1 MEELNVCTPPNLESD
16 AQSNIV
22 SRTLA
27 ASATEPDKVINIK
40 TDSAPFGGS
49 VSDEELLQGLL
60 TDQHCHVCE
69 AVLLFE
75 PQRLSHYKGKKH
87 AQKLKLYLQTKKAGM
102 ANTESTGQQQN
113 MPSDKERF
121 CELCNMV
128 FSSPVVAKSH
138 YQGKVH
144 TKNVRK
150 HCLQKSD
157 KNAEV
162 STLPSPHMDSAN
174 NIHMSGSGDGTDP
187 TTASPDPN
195 KYCVLCAA
203 TFKNHQMALQHYNGR
218 KHQRKKARHE
228 LLEELGDEEANTLTC
243 TMCSVQFNS
252 VEMYQA
258 HMHGDKHHIR
268 MKKVFNLHKSQQK
281 SYSTFADELSH
292 YIEIQK
298 ARGLAPKIGQ
308 ILPRA
313 EPQMEGDQHHKVE
326 DLHNEHMRPQNQ
338 PTSSCYSPY
347 PGQPRYPGRPWDR
360 SSPPSF
366 PPSKASLEFAAAPL
380 RRYRKC
386 SGSSY
391 TSSSSYSS
399 SSSSAASDNHQSEHR
414 QRERR
419 RARRSERDR
428 GRRSREANA
437 NKSRRKQRKRAR
449 DDASEERRREDCGES
464 GEERRRKR
472 RKRGQGKR
480 PLEEDHVDPVESRN
494 KTEDHVEQLTDRLEE
509 EVKGKSRKE
518 KKKTKDNRTEEEKLW
533 DDSIL
538 GC

>member
-1 MEELNVCTPPNLESD
+1 
-16 AQSNIV
+16 
-22 SRTLA
+22 
-27 ASATEPDKVINIK
+27 
-40 TDSAPFGGS
+40 
-49 VSDEELLQGLL
+49 
-60 TDQHCHVCE
+60 
-69 AVLLFE
+69 
-75 PQRLSHYKGKKH
+75 
-87 AQKLKLYLQTKKAGM
+87 M

-113 MPSDKERF
+113 MPTDKDRF

-157 KNAEV
+157 KNREV
-162 STLPSPHMDSAN
+162 STSSSPQMDSAN
-174 NIHMSGSGDGTDP
+174 NIFMSGSGDGTDQ
-187 TTASPDPN
+187 TTGNPDPN

-203 TFKNHQMALQHYNGR
+203 TFNNQQMALQHYNGR

-243 TMCSVQFNS
+243 TMCSVHFNS

-258 HMHGDKHHIR
+258 HMHGDKHHMR

-313 EPQMEGDQHHKVE
+313 EPPMEGDQHHNVE
-326 DLHNEHMRPQNQ
+326 YLHKEHMRPQNQ

-347 PGQPRYPGRPWDR
+347 PVQPRYPGRLWDC

-366 PPSKASLEFAAAPL
+366 PPSKASLEFAAAPR

-399 SSSSAASDNHQSEHR
+399 SSSSAASDNE

-419 RARRSERDR
+419 RARRSERDG
-428 GRRSREANA
+428 GRRSREANS
-437 NKSRRKQRKRAR
+437 NKLRRKQRKRAR
-449 DDASEERRREDCGES
+449 DDASEEKRREDYGEWD
-464 GEERRRKR
+464 EERRRKR

-494 KTEDHVEQLTDRLEE
+494 KTEDDVEQLTDRLEE
-509 EVKGKSRKE
+509 DVKGKSRKE